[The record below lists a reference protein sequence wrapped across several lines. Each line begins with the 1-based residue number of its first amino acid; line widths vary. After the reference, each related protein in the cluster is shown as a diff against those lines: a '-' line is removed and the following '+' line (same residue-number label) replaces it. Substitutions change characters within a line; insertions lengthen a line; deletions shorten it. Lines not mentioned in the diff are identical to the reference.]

1 VHLLPPLPF
10 FNNLTHFPTSARVHR
25 TFTQRNRRKIYPEK
39 VENKFLLYFP
49 FFLSRIRYR
58 IIEKRKT
65 SFPIFPLFYPII
77 FLWKNSRSSKKE
89 RKQDISRMQNN
100 QQDPTTS

>member
-1 VHLLPPLPF
+1 LLPPLPF

-65 SFPIFPLFYPII
+65 SFPIFSFILPNNFPMEKFKI
-77 FLWKNSRSSKKE
+77 KQK